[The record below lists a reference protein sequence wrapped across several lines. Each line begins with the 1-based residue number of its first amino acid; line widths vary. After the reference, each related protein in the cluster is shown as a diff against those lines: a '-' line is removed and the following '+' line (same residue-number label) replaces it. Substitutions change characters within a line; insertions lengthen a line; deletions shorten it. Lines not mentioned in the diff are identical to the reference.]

1 MDNLTITTTKTD
13 SYELFK
19 VAGAVNSYTYIEF
32 ENKIYEAIKT
42 TNVVLDLSQVSNL
55 SSSGL
60 GVLMSANE
68 EGEECGHK
76 IYIMQPSEVVKMSID
91 STGFS
96 DMFNFIHS
104 LDEIA
109 KQ

>member
-1 MDNLTITTTKTD
+1 MENLTITSSKTD
-13 SYELFK
+13 SYELLK
-19 VAGAVNSYTYIEF
+19 VTGTVNSYTYVEF
-32 ENKIYEAIKT
+32 EKRIYSAVK
-42 TNVVLDLSQVSNL
+42 NNDVVLDLSQVSNL

-68 EGEECGHK
+68 DGEENGNN
-76 IYIMQPSEVVKMSID
+76 IYILKPSEVVKLAID

-104 LDEIA
+104 VDEI
-109 KQ
+109 KK